1 METKNKTLNLKPIVA
16 LLVLLLAG
24 SLFYIYHLTTK
35 NQNLITET
43 EVVKV
48 EKQTALDSLSILKT
62 TYDKALE
69 ENSIINEELLKE
81 REKVVNLIEELKKT
95 KGDLQAMKVF
105 KVKYDNLQQNFKMMV
120 SKDEGLKKINE
131 MLVKQRDSSA
141 GVVNEQKRFIDTLAE
156 QNNKLKKTVEK
167 ASKLVITN
175 IKTSAIREKSSG
187 KQVETEKASRT
198 NKLKICFTIA
208 ENEIAK
214 SGEKAYYVQVIDPSN
229 NVVGEKKSQVFG
241 EATLK
246 YSFISKVTF
255 KNKSVD
261 VCEFLDSNGIEFT
274 TGEYIVN
281 LFDKNELVSKS
292 KFSLK

>member
-1 METKNKTLNLKPIVA
+1 METKNKTLNLKPVVA
-16 LLVLLLAG
+16 LLAILLAG
-24 SLFYIYHLTTK
+24 SLFYIYQLTTK
-35 NQNLITET
+35 NKNLITET
-43 EVVKV
+43 EIVKV

-62 TYDKALE
+62 TYDRALE
-69 ENSIINEELLKE
+69 ENSMINEELLKE
-81 REKVVNLIEELKKT
+81 REKVINLIEELKRS

-105 KVKYDNLQQNFKMMV
+105 KTKYNNLQQNFAVMV
-120 SKDEGLKKINE
+120 NKDDGLKKINE

-141 GVVNEQKRFIDTLAE
+141 RVVNEQKRFIDTLAD

-167 ASKLVITN
+167 ASRLIITN
-175 IKTSAIREKSSG
+175 IKTAAIREKSSG
-187 KQVETEKASRT
+187 KQIETEKASRT
-198 NKLKICFTIA
+198 NKLKICFTIG

-214 SGEKAYYVQVIDPSN
+214 SGEKSYYIQVIDPSN

-246 YSFISKVTF
+246 YSFVTKVTF

-261 VCEFLDSNGIEFT
+261 VCDFLDSNGVEFAK
-274 TGEYIVN
+274 GEYVVN

>member
-1 METKNKTLNLKPIVA
+1 METKNKTLNLKPIVV

-24 SLFYIYHLTTK
+24 SLFYIYQLTTK
-35 NQNLITET
+35 NQNLIIET
-43 EVVKV
+43 DIVKV

-81 REKVVNLIEELKKT
+81 REKVVNLIEELKKS

-105 KVKYDNLQQNFKMMV
+105 KVKYNNLQQNFKMMV
-120 SKDEGLKKINE
+120 SKDDGLKKINE
-131 MLVKQRDSSA
+131 MLIKQRDSSA

-175 IKTSAIREKSSG
+175 IKTAAIREKSSG

-208 ENEIAK
+208 ENDIAK
-214 SGEKAYYVQVIDPSN
+214 SGEKSYYVQVIDPNN

-246 YSFISKVTF
+246 YSFVSKVTF

-261 VCEFLDSNGIEFT
+261 VCDFLDSNGVEFVI
-274 TGEYIVN
+274 GEYVVN